1 MNKKYPYFDSHCDTL
16 SKLFSKKAS
25 LNNTNC
31 MVNISHLKKYD
42 GAAQVFAIYNNGT
55 LTHNDIISH
64 ISYLKKE
71 CESYNGFISFAMG
84 ADEITRNRSR
94 EIISALL
101 SIESLG
107 SQKDLTLEN
116 IGEYKAL
123 GVIIMSLCHNNDNAL
138 CGGISNNNKGISLLG
153 KVVLRQMQ
161 KHKVILDVSHI
172 SEKGFWEA
180 MEEYSLPFMATHS
193 NSRSVCNNPRN
204 LTDSQF
210 MCLVKRG
217 GLCGINFCPEFLC
230 DKNADIDS
238 VVGHIDYFM
247 SLGGENS
254 ICIGSDFDGI
264 EKTSLGLENAG
275 CVYRLF
281 DKLLSINYN
290 ESLVNK
296 IAFSNFHNFF
306 KKYETLT

>member
-1 MNKKYPYFDSHCDTL
+1 MDNKYPYFDSHCDTL
-16 SKLFSKKAS
+16 SELFSNKAS
-25 LNNTNC
+25 LNNTNY

-42 GAAQVFAIYNNGT
+42 GSAQVFAIYNNGK
-55 LTHNDIISH
+55 LLHSDILSH
-64 ISYLKKE
+64 ISHLKKE
-71 CESYNGFISFAMG
+71 CKNNSDFISFVKG
-84 ADEITRNRSR
+84 TNGINQNRNSKK
-94 EIISALL
+94 ISALL

-107 SQKDLTLEN
+107 SQKDLSLEN
-116 IGEYKAL
+116 IEEYKNQ
-123 GVIIMSLCHNNDNAL
+123 GVIIMSLCHNDDNAL
-138 CGGISNNNKGISLLG
+138 CGGISKNNKGISLMG
-153 KVVLRQMQ
+153 KKVLRQMQ

-180 MEEYSLPFMATHS
+180 TNEYSLPFMATHS
-193 NSRSVCNNPRN
+193 NSRSVCNNSRN

-210 MCLVKRG
+210 TCLVKRG
-217 GLCGINFCPEFLC
+217 GLCGINFCPEFVN

-238 VVGHIDYFM
+238 VVNHIDYFM

-264 EKTSLGLENAG
+264 KKTTVGLENAG

-296 IAFSNFHNFF
+296 IAFSNFHNFL